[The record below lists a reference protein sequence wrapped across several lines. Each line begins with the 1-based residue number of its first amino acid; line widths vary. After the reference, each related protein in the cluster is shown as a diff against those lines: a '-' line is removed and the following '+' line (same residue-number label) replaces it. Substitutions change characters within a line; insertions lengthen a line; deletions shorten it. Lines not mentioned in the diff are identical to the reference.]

1 MINIKILLIG
11 IFLSLELIIKAQIGL
26 YKAECTTN
34 MEITTCNSENDE
46 PPFSFTSSYW
56 GSCTVGK
63 DFTVKVGGQ
72 LPCLTTFTFKGATS
86 GSSEKFKN
94 KACYTALTCY
104 WEEQDHSAKVT
115 FYTFPTITFIDKDT
129 PHFCVGDESSKS
141 FKFDFEYNHA
151 LVKNKVISEAYLQ
164 FSTSSDFSSVSEF
177 KLSLTQSRN
186 KLSFNDITNSKPSQ
200 WYGKNIFFRVKINF
214 SGTAKTGPVSSSYM
228 FFRSVPTPSLI
239 SVDRSAC
246 VPERVTLKVAPEIAL
261 NIDDYRFRAI
271 ADSEQTNSPVR
282 FKEISINTQRNE
294 VLLEV
299 LSGKNDVRLARK
311 ASLYKFHAF
320 DVNLNNIKDLS
331 EHTCVEKWED
341 NIELPRP
348 SLPSQSLTW
357 EKVGTTEYNLTRHD
371 SQDGKC
377 EIHVSNLSK
386 SDTPLYVEYKEAGG
400 TTQKVAF
407 TSLTS
412 GGTDTR
418 VLSGLKAKKYDI
430 RVVDEDGCPSAQ
442 GFQGETLKAPDPVSI
457 NTLYNNQK
465 VTCHPQNETTDP
477 AAKKNGQ
484 LSISWSG
491 GIPPYTVKYGNGQQI
506 TGVQGSNETI
516 ENLASGSYNVTVTDN
531 YGVLATQS
539 KEVLSNPKVG
549 FNFTNRPVK
558 CYGDNTDITI
568 NIENGQTGNSFQL
581 YNLNGDLLHPGS
593 TGILPD
599 TYVFYGQPAQQYRV
613 DVASGKC
620 MASDTIEITGPD
632 DINFQ
637 ATGSKIA
644 VHGGADGRIE
654 LDISGGTGQFTY
666 KVYDVLGTKVDSNV
680 TRQLAT
686 ISNLSHG
693 RYNVTITDENACV
706 KEQKAIFVRQPDAPL
721 KLNFT
726 QKDVDCFGNST
737 AEVYPTATGG
747 WGHYEYGFNG
757 LVITSENIISGLDAT
772 TTRDTVFVVDSANV
786 VYKLPVVI
794 TQPDVLGA
802 SIDKVHNLKCF
813 EDNTGGVKLGI
824 TGGTTP
830 YYVSTDNN
838 NWTEGDSVDGLSAT
852 ESQKL
857 YVRDAN
863 NCETGLETQ
872 IAQPELLTI
881 AKDTIIDAFC
891 NQNNGGIHTV
901 INGGT
906 ISKNYRYEWYYED
919 SAQVI
924 TNPDNQLLDIYS
936 GRYKLAITD
945 DHECKTESHFLVS
958 DIDGPKINEY
968 AVDSV
973 SCFGGD
979 NGTIYLTGVN
989 GGMPGYAYYIN
1000 GTESGAEMKGL
1011 AEGTHH
1017 VRVLDKKGC
1026 KADAYIDVKE
1036 PGSLQVHEAINA
1048 PTCHDSWDASIIAVP
1063 SGGNGRYVYIWN
1075 NGTTGAIIDSLNSGT
1090 YGVTITDYKNC
1101 SIKQQYEIVPPKMPK
1116 PGWDDKLALICTGNY
1131 IDVDGGDFKEWLWK
1145 NGKGEQVGSD
1155 RVAHLTETGNYI
1167 LQITDGDGCVG
1178 LDTFKV
1184 DISDT
1189 PLDSKIILPDS
1200 AHVNERINVI
1210 DVTWPV
1216 PDSIEWLYDQ
1226 PVEVLE
1232 TNDWSQH
1239 FSATNEGEIN
1249 VTLRA
1254 WYGGCYSDSSKTV
1267 MIFYEEG
1274 FEEGVF
1280 KSAGSLITGFRAFPN
1295 PNNGEFSIGVSL
1307 GREADIS
1314 ISLYAATNTK
1324 LIDKQE
1330 YKGLDRYEA
1339 PYTLGHLKPG
1349 MYVIILQAEL
1359 EQQVMKIVIN

>member
-1 MINIKILLIG
+1 MKRSVVKILLLG
-11 IFLSLELIIKAQIGL
+11 LLLYFSGKGMAKAQDKRIYHVQVKRQINGL
-26 YKAECTTN
+26 CGNGEKYTPGDQN
-34 MEITTCNSENDE
+34 
-46 PPFSFTSSYW
+46 YW
-56 GSCTVGK
+56 GTYPK
-63 DFTVKVGGQ
+63 DGSFSITATSHVCNK
-72 LPCLTTFTFKGATS
+72 TFTFTGAGSQDKYCIENVSDCKTEARFYATATTYTIPDLKGDNVNPYECVTSETSKEYSFSVDRSGKLFTEKRIGSVYLQIATS
-86 GSSEKFKN
+86 SSFSN
-94 KACYTALTCY
+94 A
-104 WEEQDHSAKVT
+104 
-115 FYTFPTITFIDKDT
+115 
-129 PHFCVGDESSKS
+129 
-141 FKFDFEYNHA
+141 
-151 LVKNKVISEAYLQ
+151 SE
-164 FSTSSDFSSVSEF
+164 V
-177 KLSLTQSRN
+177 KLSLTQDKNTFSY
-186 KLSFNDITNSKPSQ
+186 KELTGSNSEN
-200 WYGKNIFFRVKINF
+200 WYGKSLFFRLKMVIK
-214 SGTAKTGPVSSSYM
+214 SGSSATAYGQVSKPVT
-228 FFRSVPTPSLI
+228 FFRSIPEPELI
-239 SVDRSAC
+239 SVDRSSCIAD
-246 VPERVTLKVAPEIAL
+246 EQVTIRVAPEIAK
-261 NIDDYRFRAI
+261 NISNYRFRGRAADKDEQNANIISLKYLSHEGNDITLFEDEENSKAGFSENKKTYIFQVFNAYYDKFEKISDYQCVTPFEPEII
-271 ADSEQTNSPVR
+271 AKPKLPNHSLTPEVIGKDAM
-282 FKEISINTQRNE
+282 KEYHITRYDKTDGEIKINISNLINCDGPLFVEYQRNE
-294 VLLEV
+294 GPVQRV
-299 LSGKNDVRLARK
+299 
-311 ASLYKFHAF
+311 AF
-320 DVNLNNIKDLS
+320 N
-331 EHTCVEKWED
+331 T
-341 NIELPRP
+341 
-348 SLPSQSLTW
+348 LPS
-357 EKVGTTEYNLTRHD
+357 
-371 SQDGKC
+371 
-377 EIHVSNLSK
+377 
-386 SDTPLYVEYKEAGG
+386 GG
-400 TTQKVAF
+400 
-407 TSLTS
+407 
-412 GGTDTR
+412 GNTR
-418 VLSGLKAKKYDI
+418 VLSGLGEGEYKIKI
-430 RVVDEDGCPSAQ
+430 EDEDGCPSAVKTEKLNKPKNVVL
-442 GFQGETLKAPDPVSI
+442 ETLN
-457 NTLYNNQK
+457 NTQK
-465 VTCHPQNETTDP
+465 VTCHPENGVTEESAGKD
-477 AAKKNGQ
+477 GQ
-484 LSISWSG
+484 LSVSWSG
-491 GIPPYTVKYGNGQQI
+491 GIPPYTV
-506 TGVQGSNETI
+506 TCEGVGSKSMSTYSTDFS
-516 ENLASGSYNVTVTDN
+516 NLEAGDYNVKISDKYN
-531 YGVLATQS
+531 VLVAQS

-593 TGILPD
+593 TGISPD

-644 VHGGADGRIE
+644 AHGGADGKIE

-802 SIDKVHNLKCF
+802 SINKVHNLKCF

-838 NWTEGDSVDGLSAT
+838 NWTEGDSVGGLSAT

-906 ISKNYRYEWYYED
+906 ISKNYRHEWYYED

-924 TNPDNQLLDIYS
+924 ANPDNQLLDIYS

-1011 AEGTHH
+1011 AKGTHH

-1036 PGSLQVHEAINA
+1036 PDSLQVHEAINA

-1075 NGTTGAIIDSLNSGT
+1075 NGATGAIIDSLNSGT

-1145 NGKGEQVGSD
+1145 NGKGEEVGSD

-1184 DISDT
+1184 DVSDT

-1239 FSATNEGEIN
+1239 FRATNEGEIN

-1267 MIFYEEG
+1267 IIFYEEG
-1274 FEEGVF
+1274 FEEDVF

-1330 YKGLDRYEA
+1330 YKGLDRYEV

>member
-1 MINIKILLIG
+1 MKKFVNIGLILAGL
-11 IFLSLELIIKAQIGL
+11 FLSGVNVVKLDAQTIAA
-26 YKAECTTN
+26 YFVEIDYETTWGDGS
-34 MEITTCNSENDE
+34 EASKSNSK
-46 PPFSFTSSYW
+46 YW
-56 GSCTVGK
+56 RTGRVGS
-63 DFTVKVGGQ
+63 DFTVKTLGGICGSKTYTWKIKNSGTENGGQ
-72 LPCLTTFTFKGATS
+72 LCKSTGGEDIETI
-86 GSSEKFKN
+86 N
-94 KACYTALTCY
+94 V
-104 WEEQDHSAKVT
+104 DVT
-115 FYTFPTITFIDKDT
+115 FYSFPTIKSDNLNAYECVTDKTAKKYTFNIDRT
-129 PHFCVGDESSKS
+129 GTLFT
-141 FKFDFEYNHA
+141 NN
-151 LVKNKVISEAYLQ
+151 LILNMYLQ
-164 FSTSSDFSSVSEF
+164 VADNSGFSGATELLLSKTTDANAFSYNDLTGSNSD
-177 KLSLTQSRN
+177 T
-186 KLSFNDITNSKPSQ
+186 
-200 WYGKNIFFRVKINF
+200 WYGKDIFFRIKAILPE
-214 SGTAKTGPVSSSYM
+214 SRAAYGPASSAVT

-246 VPERVTLKVAPEIAL
+246 VPERVTLKVAPEISSQ
-261 NIDDYRFRAI
+261 IDDYRFRAI
-271 ADSEQTNSPVR
+271 SGAENMNSPIR
-282 FKEISINTQRNE
+282 FYQISINSNNE
-294 VLLEV
+294 VLLV
-299 LSGKNDVRLARK
+299 VDKDATPLNDEK
-311 ASLYKFHAF
+311 KEYTFHAF
-320 DVNLNNIKDLS
+320 DANLDNITNLS
-331 EHTCVEKWED
+331 EHRCVSKWKETVIEK
-341 NIELPRP
+341 P
-348 SLPSQSLTW
+348 SSPSQSLTW

-371 SQDGKC
+371 TQDGKC

-412 GGTDTR
+412 GGADTR
-418 VLSGLKAKKYDI
+418 VLSGLKAKRYDI

-593 TGILPD
+593 TGISPD

-644 VHGGADGRIE
+644 AHGGADGKIE

-802 SIDKVHNLKCF
+802 SINKVHNLKCF

-838 NWTEGDSVDGLSAT
+838 NWTEGDSVGGLSAT

-906 ISKNYRYEWYYED
+906 IRKNYRYEWYYED

-924 TNPDNQLLDIYS
+924 ANPDNQLLDIYS

-1011 AEGTHH
+1011 TEGTHH

-1075 NGTTGAIIDSLNSGT
+1075 NGATGAIIDSLNSGT

-1184 DISDT
+1184 DVSDT

-1274 FEEGVF
+1274 FEEDVF

-1324 LIDKQE
+1324 LIDKQQ
-1330 YKGLDRYEA
+1330 YKGLDRYEV